1 MEIYHVEMGPVPD
14 KRKAVLS
21 IGKFDGI
28 HLGHQ
33 KILEVAHQLK
43 RQDEQLSVISFSPH
57 PLWALKNLPEY
68 REAITPGTEKERW
81 LAYYG
86 VDVLFETD
94 FTPKYAETTPE
105 IFVYEHLAALHLS
118 RIVVGEEF
126 NFGKGRASDVDLLS
140 ELCKPFNIQVTA
152 VPVEKD
158 GKNKVSSTDIRA
170 MIRRAEFREAEKWLG
185 HPWYVSGEVKNGIM
199 TGLDDYCL
207 PTATSYETNHGL
219 VQITKNHQIK
229 VDLSDGVHTLRFIA
243 TPSLS

>member
-1 MEIYHVEMGPVPD
+1 MEIYHVKMGSVPD

-33 KILEVAHQLK
+33 KILEAAHQVK
-43 RQDEQLSVISFSPH
+43 QAGEQLSVISFSPH
-57 PLWALKNLPEY
+57 PLWALKKLPEY
-68 REAITPGTEKERW
+68 REAITPRTEKERW
-81 LAYYG
+81 LAHYG

-105 IFVYEHLAALHLS
+105 VFVSEHLTTLHLS
-118 RIVVGEEF
+118 HIIVGEEF
-126 NFGKGRASDVDLLS
+126 NFGKGRASDVDLLT
-140 ELCKPFNIQVTA
+140 ELCKPFNIRVTA
-152 VPVEKD
+152 VSVKKY

-185 HPWYVSGEVKNGIM
+185 HPWYVSGEVQDGIM

-207 PTATSYETNHGL
+207 PTAASYKTNHGP
-219 VQITKNHQIK
+219 VQMTKNHQIK
-229 VDLSDGVHTLRFIA
+229 VDLPDGAHTLRFIA
-243 TPSLS
+243 PF